1 MTRCLFVLAI
11 LVVNVGQA
19 FSHHCAGTAREIKPD
34 LSASARQV
42 YVKKL
47 SEARTAY
54 AANPSDAEAIIWLGR
69 RTAYLG
75 EYKAAIRIF
84 TDGIA
89 KFPNDA
95 RLYRHRGH
103 RLITLRCFDDAITDL
118 KKAGFLLKVG
128 YDEVEP
134 DGLSN
139 AKNVP
144 TSTLQSNIHYHLGLA
159 NYLKGDWSRAAAAFM
174 NSYNYSKHPDMKI
187 ASAYWVYMSAARDGK
202 PSQKSADGL
211 LKREI
216 RDDLEIIEN
225 HDYYNLIKLNKGLIK
240 VEELLKEAEA
250 EVGTIKSASLGYG
263 IGNYFLYN
271 GDNAKA
277 RAIFQRIVESNQ
289 WSSFG
294 YIAAEAELERMGV
307 KKSG

>member
-1 MTRCLFVLAI
+1 
-11 LVVNVGQA
+11 
-19 FSHHCAGTAREIKPD
+19 
-34 LSASARQV
+34 
-42 YVKKL
+42 
-47 SEARTAY
+47 
-54 AANPSDAEAIIWLGR
+54 
-69 RTAYLG
+69 
-75 EYKAAIRIF
+75 
-84 TDGIA
+84 
-89 KFPNDA
+89 
-95 RLYRHRGH
+95 
-103 RLITLRCFDDAITDL
+103 
-118 KKAGFLLKVG
+118 
-128 YDEVEP
+128 
-134 DGLSN
+134 
-139 AKNVP
+139 
-144 TSTLQSNIHYHLGLA
+144 
-159 NYLKGDWSRAAAAFM
+159 
-174 NSYNYSKHPDMKI
+174 MKI